1 MAGTYTIQID
11 EVRNVA
17 VDFRSV
23 LDTDEEFTGT
33 PTITTAAGLTLTNK
47 AVTSVTKTINGEDVP
62 SGKAITFTATGVTA
76 DDYTIE
82 IECDTD
88 ATPAQ
93 TIIERI
99 TMTVE
104 A

>member
-1 MAGTYTIQID
+1 MAGTYTIQVD

-23 LDTDEEFTGT
+23 LDTDESLTGT
-33 PTITTAAGLTLTNK
+33 PTITTTAGLTLASK
-47 AVTSVTKTINGEDVP
+47 AVSTATLTINGESVP
-62 SGKAITFTATGVTA
+62 SGKAITFSATGVSA
-76 DDYTIE
+76 ADYTIE
-82 IECDTD
+82 IQCDTD
-88 ATPAQ
+88 ASPAQ